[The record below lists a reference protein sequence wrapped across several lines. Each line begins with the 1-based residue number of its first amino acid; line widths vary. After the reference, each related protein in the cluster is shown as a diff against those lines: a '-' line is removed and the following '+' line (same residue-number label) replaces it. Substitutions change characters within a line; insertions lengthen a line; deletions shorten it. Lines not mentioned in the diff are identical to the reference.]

1 MTTAIILIVVVA
13 ALILLAVT
21 LVMPRAREKARE
33 RELERRRGEV
43 AGAHRDQAQERV
55 AKAEAAEQHAERER
69 AEAELHEA
77 RARLHERG
85 LADDELDTERERMTD
100 GDETRAGGDRFTT
113 DDRDDPAR
121 TRDDE
126 RVAAERDATVPPD
139 DRIR

>member
-13 ALILLAVT
+13 AVILLAVMF
-21 LVMPRAREKARE
+21 VMPRARAKARE
-33 RELERRRGEV
+33 RELEQRRGEV
-43 AGAHRDQAQERV
+43 AGAHRDQAQQRV
-55 AKAEAAEQHAERER
+55 AKAEAAEQHAARER

-85 LADDELDTERERMTD
+85 LADDELETERERMTD
-100 GDETRAGGDRFTT
+100 GDETRDRFTT

-121 TRDDE
+121 TRDEE

-139 DRIR
+139 DRRR